1 MKLTASGHITAADAG
16 RRIIAGRIVTWGEA
30 GNTSAGPTVFA
41 QGSIQASEA
50 VPLCLEHDTKRPLGR
65 SLELIASDAGMDGS
79 FRVAATTAGNDALV
93 EASEGL
99 RGGFSVG
106 VIVDEHHY
114 ADNGDL
120 IVTAARLEEVS
131 LVTRPAIDSARV
143 QTVAAS
149 ENDKENPEMHDTN
162 PDEVEVVEVVED
174 TEAVEVQA
182 AHVPTFRTTPRVQ
195 PFSGQLAAAEYA
207 LTYVRAAQGDQTAGL
222 RIAAANQTVADT
234 PGLIPTPIIG
244 NVITFLNGKRPVVA
258 ASRSVGMPSAGASFI
273 RPKVTQHTAVG
284 KQAKELDPL
293 ASQTLKVSQNPVS
306 KETYGGSLKITMQDA
321 AWTDPAILNLVIQDL
336 GAAYAVQTDTAA
348 GAKLIAGA
356 TKTVPL
362 AADAD
367 AKATIAAIT
376 TAAQQIAGTIYE
388 MPDTIFT
395 SFDGWAKLASVV
407 DTTGRQLFPFA
418 APMNAAG
425 SQAGAGNSMEM
436 NVLGMRVVA
445 SANLPA
451 GTIIVGRADLLE
463 TYEQIGGQLSIQN
476 PTTLSFDIAYYGFFA
491 SFVAEGDGFRVLKPA
506 A

>member
-1 MKLTASGHITAADAG
+1 MRLTASGHITAADVP
-16 RRIIAGRIVTWGEA
+16 RRTIAGRIVTWGEV

-41 QGSIQASEA
+41 PDSIQASES

-65 SLELIASDAGMDGS
+65 ALAITANAQGMDGAFS
-79 FRVAATTAGNDALV
+79 IAATTAGNDALV
-93 EASEGL
+93 EAAEGL

-106 VIVDEHHY
+106 VIVDDYHQ
-114 ADNGDL
+114 DDQGNL
-120 IVTAARLEEVS
+120 IVTAARLDEVS

-149 ENDKENPEMHDTN
+149 EEMENPEMTVS
-162 PDEVEVVEVVED
+162 PDEVVEVVEVVE
-174 TEAVEVQA
+174 TEEAVEVQA
-182 AHVPTFRTTPRVQ
+182 AHVPTFRTTPRVAQ
-195 PFSGQLAAAEYA
+195 FDTPADYIH
-207 LTYVRAAQGDQTAGL
+207 TYVKAAQGDQNAGM
-222 RIAAANQTVADT
+222 RIAAANQTVADN
-234 PGLIPTPIIG
+234 PGLVPTPIIG
-244 NVITFLNGKRPVVA
+244 SVITFLNGKRPVVA
-258 ASRSVGMPSAGASFI
+258 AARSIGMPSAGASFI
-273 RPKVTQHTAVG
+273 RPKVTQHTLVA
-284 KQAKELDPL
+284 KQAKEMDPL
-293 ASQTLKVSQNPVS
+293 ASQVLKVTQNPVS
-306 KETYGGSLKITMQDA
+306 KETYGGTLKITMQDA
-321 AWTDPAILNLVIQDL
+321 AWTDPAILNLVVNDMA
-336 GAAYAVQTDTAA
+336 AAYAVQTDTAA

-388 MPDTIFT
+388 MPDTVFV
-395 SFDGWAKLASVV
+395 SFDKWAQLASVV
-407 DTTGRQLFPFA
+407 DTTGRQLFPFMN
-418 APMNAAG
+418 PMNAG
-425 SQAGAGNSMEM
+425 GTQAGAGNSMEM
-436 NVLGMRVVA
+436 NVLGLRVVA

-451 GTIIVGRADLLE
+451 GTMIVGRADLLE

>member
-1 MKLTASGHITAADAG
+1 MRIEASGHITAADVP
-16 RRIIAGRIVTWGEA
+16 RRTIAGRIVTWGEV

-41 QGSIQASEA
+41 AHSISVENG
-50 VPLCLEHDTKRPLGR
+50 VPLCLEHDTKKPLGR
-65 SLELIASDAGMDGS
+65 SMQITASDQGMDGA
-79 FRVAATTAGNDALV
+79 FTVAATTAGNDALV
-93 EASEGL
+93 EAAEGL

-106 VIVDEHHY
+106 VIVDDYHHN
-114 ADNGDL
+114 DQGHL
-120 IVTAARLEEVS
+120 VVTAARLDEVS

-149 ENDKENPEMHDTN
+149 EDEENPEMTVS

-182 AHVPTFRTTPRVQ
+182 AHVPTFRTAPRTATFDS
-195 PFSGQLAAAEYA
+195 PADYIHA
-207 LTYVRAAQGDQTAGL
+207 YVKAAQGDQAAGMK
-222 RIAAANQTVADT
+222 IAAANQTVSDN
-234 PGLIPTPIIG
+234 PGLVPTPIIG

-258 ASRSVGMPSAGASFI
+258 ASRSIGMPSAGASFI
-273 RPKVTQHTAVG
+273 RPKVTQHTLVA

-293 ASQTLKVSQNPVS
+293 ASQTLKVTQNPVT
-306 KETYGGSLKITMQDA
+306 KETYGGTLKITMQDA
-321 AWTDPAILNLVIQDL
+321 AWTDPAILNLVVQDL
-336 GAAYAVQTDTAA
+336 AAAYAVQTDTAA
-348 GAKLIAGA
+348 GAKLIAGS

-388 MPDTIFT
+388 MPDTVFT
-395 SFDGWAKLASVV
+395 SFDKWAQLASVV
-407 DTTGRQLFPFA
+407 DTTGRQLFPFI

-425 SQAGAGNSMEM
+425 GQAGAGNSMEM

-451 GTIIVGRADLLE
+451 GTMIVGRSELLE

-491 SFVAEGDGFRVLKPA
+491 SFVAEGDGFRTLKPA